1 MRARGRGPRRDLPRA
16 LTTSAIPTQ
25 GVSESSRST
34 LAAAAKH
41 WDAMRLSNPECS
53 VLFPKPW
60 SEIEVATA
68 TSMDTYARYAFYLF
82 NYKKNTVGDTLDASS
97 IINYTSALL
106 NDAKNRF
113 IHEAGVSVATTKFFE
128 CLIPNSTSDIA
139 KQWGRLKG
147 VSLAGIASRA
157 PSRSAQH
164 YCCCCSQRTCDGLL
178 CSVL

>member
-68 TSMDTYARYAFYLF
+68 TSMDTYARHAFYLF

-97 IINYTSALL
+97 IIN
-106 NDAKNRF
+106 
-113 IHEAGVSVATTKFFE
+113 
-128 CLIPNSTSDIA
+128 
-139 KQWGRLKG
+139 
-147 VSLAGIASRA
+147 
-157 PSRSAQH
+157 
-164 YCCCCSQRTCDGLL
+164 
-178 CSVL
+178 